1 MYFFG
6 KMHSRSV
13 VFIFVQSTMET
24 QSKKRILAVDALRGF
39 AVMGIILL
47 HNIEHF
53 NYYSFPEAPSPFMK
67 SLDTSLWN
75 FLFFSFSGKAYAI
88 FALLFGF
95 TFYLQSHSAAKR
107 GEDFKNRYMW
117 RLLLLL
123 GFGFINSLFFPGEIL
138 VLYAIL
144 GFILVPVRHWTNR
157 SLLVL
162 AIILMLQPLDWIKVF
177 MGLSD
182 PSYAPEQMIYSLGDV
197 YPQLGGDSFWEMIK
211 ANFVAGQ
218 LASLNWAWC
227 YGRVFQTCSLFIL
240 GMLLGRLGYFRFATD
255 DEQKRSA
262 RFWIRMLCVSLPLAV
277 VLYYFKEL
285 VFACV
290 DQKLVLESLKTI
302 LNSWYNLFFM
312 FSMVAAFL
320 LLYWVNEGRIQ
331 RILAPYGQM
340 SLTDYIT
347 QSVIGS
353 FLYYGY
359 GLELHKVCGTT
370 YSLLIGICFLI
381 LQVIF
386 AHWWF
391 RHFKRG
397 PLETVWHKLTW
408 LGSGR

>member
-1 MYFFG
+1 
-6 KMHSRSV
+6 
-13 VFIFVQSTMET
+13 MET

-67 SLDTSLWN
+67 LLDTSLWN

-255 DEQKRSA
+255 DEQKRSV

-312 FSMVAAFL
+312 FSMVAVFL